1 MLLSNKISYYFSFV
15 RSLIIPLKAV
25 SGTLNLNSALAI
37 LPDGSVDEISAGAVV
52 PCCLSSLSK
61 VKN

>member
-1 MLLSNKISYYFSFV
+1 M

>member
-1 MLLSNKISYYFSFV
+1 M

-25 SGTLNLNSALAI
+25 SGTLNLNSAFAI
-37 LPDGSVDEISAGAVV
+37 LPDGSADEISVGAAV